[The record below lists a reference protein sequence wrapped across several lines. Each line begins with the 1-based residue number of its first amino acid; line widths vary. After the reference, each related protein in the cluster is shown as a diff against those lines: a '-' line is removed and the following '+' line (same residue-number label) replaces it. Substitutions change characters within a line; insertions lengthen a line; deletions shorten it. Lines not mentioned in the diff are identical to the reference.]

1 MCKENESAVDEQ
13 IQQWAKEY
21 KRLFC
26 SLEDGVTLSDDEQIP
41 PDEMRRYVDNYKK
54 WFEPEIS
61 TEEKSKNIVKLKKVQ
76 EGWRLN
82 ADLMDKMAKLIESQ
96 LT

>member
-13 IQQWAKEY
+13 IQKWAEEY

-26 SLEDGVTLSDDEQIP
+26 SLEGGVNLSANEQIP

-54 WFEPEIS
+54 WFDPEIS
-61 TEEKSKNIVKLKKVQ
+61 SEEKNTNMVKLKKVQ

-82 ADLMDKMAKLIESQ
+82 ADLMDKMAKIIESQ
-96 LT
+96 LA